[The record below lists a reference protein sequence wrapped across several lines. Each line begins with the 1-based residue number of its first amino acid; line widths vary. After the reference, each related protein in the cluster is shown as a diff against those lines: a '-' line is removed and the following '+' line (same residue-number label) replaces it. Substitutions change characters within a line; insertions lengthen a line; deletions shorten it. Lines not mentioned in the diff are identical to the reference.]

1 MVALHTESGPIHA
14 FNRLD
19 TLLPTMTESRQL
31 CPRCGE
37 ALSPAERERASS
49 RERPGICDSCYL
61 EGFDLVSAPEELRVR
76 TCAGCGAV
84 HRGNRWIDVGA
95 RDYTDVAVDEVTNA
109 LSVHVDAEDV
119 AWGVDPEQVDV
130 NTIRMH
136 CTFTG
141 TVRGTPVEEH
151 VTVPVSIARETCTQ
165 CGRKAGGYW
174 ASLIQVRADGR
185 TPDADEIAT
194 AREIAETYI
203 REREDAGDRNAFI
216 TETDETDDGL
226 DVKISTTQM
235 GRAISDRITRRL
247 GGTIEDHATLVTEDS
262 DGNEVYR
269 VTYSVRLPR
278 FRRGDVID
286 PDDGEGPVLVRSV
299 RGAVKGRRVTTG
311 DRYES
316 AYEEGERPDAR
327 KLGSVD
333 DAEETT
339 LVAVEDENAIQ
350 VLDPET
356 YASTTIPRPGYLDTD
371 GETVFVLKS
380 RAGLHALPRE
390 AVE

>member
-1 MVALHTESGPIHA
+1 
-14 FNRLD
+14 
-19 TLLPTMTESRQL
+19 MTESRQL

-37 ALSPAERERASS
+37 TLSPTERERASS
-49 RERPGICDSCYL
+49 RERPGICDACYL
-61 EGFDLVSAPEELRVR
+61 EGFDLVSAPETLRVR

-119 AWGVDPEQVDV
+119 AWGVEPEQVDV

-141 TVRGTPVEEH
+141 TVRETPVEEH

-174 ASLIQVRADGR
+174 ASLIQVRADER
-185 TPDADEIAT
+185 TPDTDEIAT
-194 AREIAETYI
+194 ARGIAESYI
-203 REREDAGDRNAFI
+203 REREEAGDRNAFI

-278 FRRGDVID
+278 FRPGDVID
-286 PDDGEGPVLVRSV
+286 PDDGMGPVLVKSV
-299 RGAVKGRRVTTG
+299 RGAVKGTRVRTG

-316 AYEEGERPDAR
+316 AYEEGETPDAR

-356 YASTTIPRPGYLDTD
+356 YASTTIPRPSYLDTG
-371 GETVFVLKS
+371 GETVFVIKS

-390 AVE
+390 SVE